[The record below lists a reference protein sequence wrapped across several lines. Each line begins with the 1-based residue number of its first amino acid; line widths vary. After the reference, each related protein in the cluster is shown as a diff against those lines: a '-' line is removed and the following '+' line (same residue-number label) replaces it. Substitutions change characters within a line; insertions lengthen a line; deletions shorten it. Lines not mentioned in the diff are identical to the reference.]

1 MPDESRTDRMNDVAD
16 VFVEEF
22 RALARLMDSPDA
34 RLHLSGYVGTTVVSV
49 YEPWPA
55 YEPGLMVGDY
65 IEDDWDRNEPVAGL
79 FTVPVV
85 GMFEPGGTRG
95 FRTRAQMDRSIIHWD
110 PMVPFDEGLPR
121 TPEELQAGVVPPGFV
136 SRLPD
141 PWPGP
146 APAPPRQPRPPLR
159 KMLSDLGEFAVVYS
173 LFRIQRRRDD

>member
-1 MPDESRTDRMNDVAD
+1 MPDESRTDRMNDVTD

-22 RALARLMDSPDA
+22 RTWAMLLRTPDA
-34 RLHLSGYVGTTVVSV
+34 RLHLSGYVGTTVICV

-55 YEPGLMVGDY
+55 RAPGLLIGDV
-65 IEDDWDRNEPVAGL
+65 IEDDWDREESVAGL
-79 FTVPVV
+79 FLVPVV
-85 GMFEPGGTRG
+85 EMLEPRGTRN
-95 FRTRAQMDRSIIHWD
+95 FQSTALADRSFIHWD
-110 PMVPFDEGLPR
+110 PTLPFDEGVPR
-121 TPEELQAGVVPPGFV
+121 TPEQLQDGVVPPGFV

-159 KMLSDLGEFAVVYS
+159 KMLSDLGEFAVAYS